1 MTPIEIAEGLKQ
13 RNAVRLSML
22 KDTKEKFN
30 TIVDRLIDEHLS
42 QNDEFSERTEKQRLQ
57 EQIRKR
63 RDERKRK
70 RLAARRTSLNHSQLE
85 RDTEQT
91 QNKPTMA
98 SISTRF
104 FSIRRQRGVNTCLTR
119 YDLLEQTGEEP
130 EYATP
135 ATEGET
141 NARLERSLRSMEIDD
156 GEEVFRNSFAT
167 PSPSPRLQPTN
178 LVPTAGQQS
187 VFTTSRSSEQL
198 RPSDSAS
205 GAGQRPTS
213 TSEVDDATSQTWLE
227 RVSSTI
233 RRKPTIKALQAY
245 KSGGIRSAWACTLP
259 RNWKTR
265 NTTTTKAWV
274 DSAAVVDE
282 PQPTRSMDD
291 MDIDDERRSP
301 LPSHWRGEAESQQNF
316 TRRTS
321 DVVGGD
327 SEVGDWN
334 SPRASGDRDAQE
346 VDEEIDKEFRDWANQ
361 HKMLV
366 ERYDPLAEATKRLS
380 VLSQTPKNRY
390 SDYFRGS

>member
-1 MTPIEIAEGLKQ
+1 
-13 RNAVRLSML
+13 
-22 KDTKEKFN
+22 
-30 TIVDRLIDEHLS
+30 
-42 QNDEFSERTEKQRLQ
+42 
-57 EQIRKR
+57 
-63 RDERKRK
+63 
-70 RLAARRTSLNHSQLE
+70 
-85 RDTEQT
+85 
-91 QNKPTMA
+91 MA

-141 NARLERSLRSMEIDD
+141 NSRLERSLQSMEIDD
-156 GEEVFRNSFAT
+156 GEEVFRNPFAT

-265 NTTTTKAWV
+265 NTAATKAWV

-282 PQPTRSMDD
+282 PQPTRSIDD

-301 LPSHWRGEAESQQNF
+301 LPSHWRDGAEPQQTF

-321 DVVGGD
+321 EVVGGD
-327 SEVGDWN
+327 SEVGDCN

-366 ERYDPLAEATKRLS
+366 ERYDPLAEASKRLS

>member
-1 MTPIEIAEGLKQ
+1 M
-13 RNAVRLSML
+13 
-22 KDTKEKFN
+22 
-30 TIVDRLIDEHLS
+30 
-42 QNDEFSERTEKQRLQ
+42 
-57 EQIRKR
+57 
-63 RDERKRK
+63 
-70 RLAARRTSLNHSQLE
+70 
-85 RDTEQT
+85 
-91 QNKPTMA
+91 
-98 SISTRF
+98 STRF

-141 NARLERSLRSMEIDD
+141 RARLQQSLQSMGIDNR
-156 GEEVFRNSFAT
+156 EEMLRNPFVT

-178 LVPTAGQQS
+178 LVPTAGQQNVS
-187 VFTTSRSSEQL
+187 TASRSSEQL
-198 RPSDSAS
+198 RPSNSAS
-205 GAGQRPTS
+205 DGGQRPTPS
-213 TSEVDDATSQTWLE
+213 SEFDDATSQTWLE

-233 RRKPTIKALQAY
+233 RRKPNIKALQAY
-245 KSGGIRSAWACTLP
+245 KSGSIRSAWAYTLP

-265 NTTTTKAWV
+265 NTAATKAWV

-301 LPSHWRGEAESQQNF
+301 LPSHWRDGAELQQTF

-321 DVVGGD
+321 EVVGGD

-366 ERYDPLAEATKRLS
+366 ERYDPLAEASKRVS
-380 VLSQTPKNRY
+380 ILSQTPKNRY